1 MKRQN
6 KNRPFAFS
14 GRSAVIYSITEIE
27 TETETDNFIKRQL
40 SLALCFV
47 FILCC
52 SIFLLIGEC
61 MLLLC

>member
-1 MKRQN
+1 
-6 KNRPFAFS
+6 
-14 GRSAVIYSITEIE
+14 VIYSITEIE